1 MNFQLHFNLYKK
13 ELCDK
18 IESDNL
24 NEIEMSI
31 LNQKSEGLEKVS
43 LSITTSERDKD
54 VVKLLVDK
62 H

>member
-13 ELCDK
+13 ELCDR
-18 IESDNL
+18 IDNNNL

-31 LNQKSEGLEKVS
+31 LNQNTEGNLIKSA
-43 LSITTSERDKD
+43 SITNKERDQD
-54 VVKLLVDK
+54 VVKLLVNK